1 MRTNPNNINKEEA
14 LMWVKNLYPRIK
26 GEQEVDC
33 SSRGKK
39 LIFESPLFLTLDKV
53 IPITNVPSCL
63 PKAKI
68 KPLWRHALEPMN
80 HN

>member
-1 MRTNPNNINKEEA
+1 MRKNPNNIDKEEA
-14 LMWVKNLYPRIK
+14 LMWIK

-33 SSRGKK
+33 SSKGKK

-53 IPITNVPSCL
+53 IPVTNVPSCL

-68 KPLWRHALEPMN
+68 NILWRHAMN